1 MIALLITI
9 VISICVICCL
19 GVYHYAEFKGK
30 ELEFKREQAKNVTQL
45 TDSET
50 KLEIEREKTKQEA
63 EKTKQLGIKAD
74 YREKHGSHLY

>member
-1 MIALLITI
+1 MIALLIVI
-9 VISICVICCL
+9 VISICVICCI
-19 GVYHYAEFKGK
+19 GIYHYAVFKGK
-30 ELEFKREQAKNVTQL
+30 ELEFKREQSKSVADL